1 MADLN
6 QQEVQQLMQSFAQLS
21 NSFQHGQRGVG
32 DYADAQRQA
41 ANEIQSS
48 FNNAAQQIRGSA
60 IDYTKA
66 MFSATEGTSKYAGA
80 VSAAGNAAWEVGK
93 NFGVLGIAAGGLIK
107 IFGDVAAASLKQNDA
122 LTKAYRDFAD
132 AGNLSGSLDT
142 VIANLNK
149 VGLTSES
156 ADQFKKVLD
165 SVSPSLVLFGGGVTS
180 GLKKYVNVIQ
190 GMIRPGEQ
198 YEAQAQKLGLDLQGL
213 RMGVAGYM
221 NIQAKLGNS
230 QSMTEKD
237 IREGSMKYMTTLKE
251 LQELTGVSRDEA
263 AKVIEQQ
270 MSEYRWAKYV
280 SDLKKQDL
288 IDGGKRA
295 DRANEFMAAGI
306 LKFGKTFGVGATE
319 FIVNGNK
326 VVGEAS
332 AQAQQMTR
340 NTLGEASS
348 GFIEGGKTLNQALG
362 EIQKGAEENLEIH
375 KTSIMALGPAME
387 AVAGTNEFQVNILR
401 GTGVKVANAT
411 QTVEDKKR
419 EYDKRQAELLEM
431 EQESRRLA
439 IAKDKALF
447 SAGEGV
453 IKVFG
458 GLNTVLYQFSKMVA
472 KAVDW
477 LTNSAPQIFG
487 PGTKLSEGFKDNSD
501 RINDLTILK
510 TEKAKLEADI
520 DRLKN
525 GTEVSNADKEFAK
538 QAIAGVLKVNQDK
551 IDTKQAEIRKVVGD
565 TSLSA
570 GDKARQKQLL
580 ENEVTNL
587 NNEKTIL
594 EQKEK
599 QIKNGDVTAVREFTT
614 IKRTEE
620 IRKKEAELL
629 KKQEEIIRTRG
640 EIGSVI
646 NKNDIDKA
654 SIGKNGRSTSWNTD
668 YTGAETNELVT
679 AQRASAQGGI
689 KRRGAEIGTDL
700 IHPSEAKDSAAA
712 ILKKLNFGS
721 DAQKKERTSG
731 EVDPKLLALADR
743 LSSAFPGGTFTALND
758 DYHRRKAPNSKHT
771 KGLALDYALAKPPT
785 SAEEAAAIKERLK
798 DLGATTVLD
807 EYFSDG
813 AAGDNP
819 ENKGGHFHLEVA
831 RQGGL
836 FSGPEDGFPVMLHG
850 KKESVWNEKQ
860 MHALLE
866 DVKKSSVDD
875 YKQELMDQM
884 GLNKTAPTPAI
895 ASGSNDVVMNMISL
909 LSDKFDTLISIS
921 NQTKNIHDEI
931 LTYTRS

>member
-132 AGNLSGSLDT
+132 AGDLSGSLDT

-190 GMIRPGEQ
+190 GMIQPGEQ

-230 QSMTEKD
+230 QNMTTAQ
-237 IREGSMKYMTTLKE
+237 IQEGSMKYMTTLKE

-270 MSEYRWAKYV
+270 MYEYRWAKYV

-288 IDGGKRA
+288 INNTNEAEK
-295 DRANEFMAAGI
+295 ANEFMAAGI
-306 LKFGKTFGVGATE
+306 IKYGKTFGVGATE
-319 FIVNGNK
+319 FIINGGK

-332 AQAQQMTR
+332 AQVVQMTR
-340 NTLGEASS
+340 NTIGPSFS
-348 GFIEGGKTLNQALG
+348 GFIKGTKTLNESFG

-375 KTSIMALGPAME
+375 KNSINALG
-387 AVAGTNEFQVNILR
+387 
-401 GTGVKVANAT
+401 TGMDGVVGDNDYKMRVLGLTGIKAANAA

-431 EQESRRLA
+431 EQESRRMA
-439 IAKDKALF
+439 IAKDRALF

-453 IKVFG
+453 LKVFG
-458 GLNTVLYQFSKMVA
+458 GLNTVLYQFSKMLA
-472 KAVDW
+472 KMID
-477 LTNSAPQIFG
+477 QFG
-487 PGTKLSEGFKDNSD
+487 PYIGLGKTNLSEGFKDNSD

-510 TEKAKLEADI
+510 TEKSKLEADI

-525 GTEVSNADKEFAK
+525 GTEVSSADKEFAK
-538 QAIAGVLKVNQDK
+538 QVIEGVLKANQDK
-551 IDTKQAEIRKVVGD
+551 IDTKQAEIRKVAGD
-565 TSLSA
+565 NSLSA
-570 GDKARQKQLL
+570 EEKAKQKQKL
-580 ENEVTNL
+580 ENELANL
-587 NNEKTIL
+587 NNDKAITKK
-594 EQKEK
+594 KEE
-599 QIKNGDVTAVREFTT
+599 QIKNGDVNVIREATS
-614 IKRTEE
+614 IKRQAE
-620 IRKKEAELL
+620 IQKKEAELL
-629 KKQEEIIRTRG
+629 KKQEEISKTRG

-654 SIGKNGRSTSWNTD
+654 SIAPKGRATSWNTD
-668 YTGAETNELVT
+668 YTGAPANELVT

-689 KRRGAEIGTDL
+689 RRSGAEIKTDK
-700 IHPSEAKDSAAA
+700 SDSAAA

-758 DYHRRKAPNSKHT
+758 DYHRTKKPGSKHA
-771 KGLALDYALAKPPT
+771 KGLALDYALAKPP
-785 SAEEAAAIKERLK
+785 SDAEEAAAIKERLK

-807 EYFSDG
+807 EYFSDS

>member
-66 MFSATEGTSKYAGA
+66 MFSASEGTSKYAGA

-132 AGNLSGSLDT
+132 AGDLSGSLDT

-190 GMIRPGEQ
+190 GMIQPGEQ

-270 MSEYRWAKYV
+270 MYEYRWAKYV

-288 IDGGKRA
+288 INNTNEAEK
-295 DRANEFMAAGI
+295 ANEFMAAGI
-306 LKFGKTFGVGATE
+306 IKYGKTFGVGATE
-319 FIVNGNK
+319 FIVNGGK
-326 VVGEAS
+326 IVGEAS
-332 AQAQQMTR
+332 AQVVQMTG
-340 NTLGEASS
+340 NTIGPAFS
-348 GFIEGGKTLNQALG
+348 GFIKGTKTLNGSFG
-362 EIQKGAEENLEIH
+362 EIQKGAEENLERH
-375 KTSIMALGPAME
+375 NATIMALGSA
-387 AVAGTNEFQVNILR
+387 ADSFVGDNEYKMRVL
-401 GTGVKVANAT
+401 GLTGIKAANAA

-431 EQESRRLA
+431 EQESRRMA

-453 IKVFG
+453 LKVFG

-477 LTNSAPQIFG
+477 LTNSAPKIFG
-487 PGTKLSEGFKDNSD
+487 EGTNLSAGFKDNSD

-538 QAIAGVLKVNQDK
+538 QVIEGVLKANQDK
-551 IDTKQAEIRKVVGD
+551 IDTKQAEIRKV
-565 TSLSA
+565 A
-570 GDKARQKQLL
+570 GDNSLTAEEKAKQKQKL
-580 ENEVTNL
+580 ENELANL
-587 NNEKTIL
+587 NNDKAITKK
-594 EQKEK
+594 KEE
-599 QIKNGDVTAVREFTT
+599 QIKNGDVNVIREATS
-614 IKRTEE
+614 IKRQAE
-620 IRKKEAELL
+620 IQKKEAELL
-629 KKQEEIIRTRG
+629 KKQEEINRTRG

-646 NKNDIDKA
+646 NKNDIDTA
-654 SIGKNGRSTSWNTD
+654 SIAPKGRATSWNTD
-668 YTGAETNELVT
+668 YTGAPANELVT

-689 KRRGAEIGTDL
+689 RRSGAEIGTDK
-700 IHPSEAKDSAAA
+700 SDSAAA

-731 EVDPKLLALADR
+731 EVDPKLLALADK

-758 DYHRRKAPNSKHT
+758 DYHRRNAPSSKHT